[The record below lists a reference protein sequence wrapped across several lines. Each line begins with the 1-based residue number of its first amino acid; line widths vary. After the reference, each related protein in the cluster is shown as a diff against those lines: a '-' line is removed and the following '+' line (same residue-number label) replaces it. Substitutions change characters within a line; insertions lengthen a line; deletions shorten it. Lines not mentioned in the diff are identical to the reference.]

1 MKRVLGIALLL
12 GLLGCDDTNSPQ
24 PTELISTN
32 ALLDHLSFLAG
43 DSLYGRG
50 AGSPQEL
57 TAAEYIRDEFV
68 DVGLNPGV
76 PGYLQTFTFLSGPL
90 DVSSHASATQTLDD
104 RAPAANVLADTLTSQ
119 NVLAVLPG
127 NGALAGQWII
137 LGAHY
142 DHLGW
147 DQISEDSI
155 VIYNG
160 ADDNASGT
168 ALMLEI
174 ARYLSHYLTLGA
186 GGSVDHRSI
195 MFQAYGAEELGLRGS
210 RHFTADPTLPL
221 DSIVAMVNL
230 DMVGRLRDD
239 RLIIGGAHTSDLWDL
254 LLVELNDDRLD
265 LEYND
270 AGLARSDQYPFY
282 QLDIPV
288 LFFHTGL
295 HDQYHE
301 PGDDAW
307 LINFDG
313 MIEVGNL
320 ALGVLF
326 NTAIGEEPPEF
337 EPGTQPF

>member
-12 GLLGCDDTNSPQ
+12 GLMGCDDTNSPQ
-24 PTELISTN
+24 PTESISTN
-32 ALLDHLSFLAG
+32 VLLDHLSFLAG

-57 TAAEYIRDEFV
+57 TAAEYIRDEFA
-68 DVGLNPGV
+68 DVGLDPGV
-76 PGYLQTFTFLSGPL
+76 HGYLQTFTFINGPL
-90 DVSSHASATQTLDD
+90 DVSSHASAIQTLDD
-104 RAPAANVLADTLTSQ
+104 RAPAATVLADTLTSQ

-127 NGALAGQWII
+127 NGELAGQWVI

-147 DQISEDSI
+147 ERISEDSI

-195 MFQAYGAEELGLRGS
+195 MFQAYGAEEEGLLGS
-210 RHFTADPTLPL
+210 FHYTVAPTVPV
-221 DSIVAMVNL
+221 DSIVAMINL
-230 DMVGRLRDD
+230 DMVGRLRDNT
-239 RLIIGGAHTSDLWDL
+239 LTIGGARTAERWDVFL
-254 LLVELNDDRLD
+254 TELNEDRLELD
-265 LEYND
+265 YND
-270 AGLARSDQYPFY
+270 AGLTRSDQYPFY

-295 HDQYHE
+295 HDQYHQ
-301 PGDDAW
+301 PSDDTW
-307 LINFDG
+307 LINLDG
-313 MIEVGNL
+313 MIEVGSL
-320 ALGVLF
+320 ALTVLF
-326 NTAIGEEPPEF
+326 NTATRNKPPEF
-337 EPGTQPF
+337 AGETRRF

>member
-12 GLLGCDDTNSPQ
+12 GLMGCDDTNSPQ
-24 PTELISTN
+24 PTESISTN
-32 ALLDHLSFLAG
+32 VLLDHLSFLAG

-57 TAAEYIRDEFV
+57 TAAEYIRDEFA
-68 DVGLNPGV
+68 DVGLDPGV
-76 PGYLQTFTFLSGPL
+76 HGYLQTFTFINGPL
-90 DVSSHASATQTLDD
+90 DVSSHASAIQTLDD
-104 RAPAANVLADTLTSQ
+104 RAPAATVLADTLTSQ

-127 NGALAGQWII
+127 NGKLAGQWII

-147 DQISEDSI
+147 DRISEDSI

-195 MFQAYGAEELGLRGS
+195 MFQAYGAEEVGLRGS
-210 RHFTADPTLPL
+210 RHFTANPVVPM
-221 DSIVAMVNL
+221 DSIVAMLNL
-230 DMVGRLRDD
+230 DMVGRLRGD
-239 RLIIGGAHTSDLWDL
+239 RLIIGGAHTSELWDV
-254 LLVELNDDRLD
+254 LLVESNDDHLD
-265 LEYND
+265 LDYND
-270 AGLARSDQYPFY
+270 AGLTRSDQYPFY
-282 QLDIPV
+282 ELGKPV

-295 HDQYHE
+295 HSDYHQAS
-301 PGDDAW
+301 DDVD
-307 LINFDG
+307 LIFLDG
-313 MIEVGNL
+313 MLEVGNL
-320 ALGVLF
+320 ALSVLF
-326 NTAIGEEPPEF
+326 NVAIGAEAPAFEE
-337 EPGTQPF
+337 G